1 MKSPI
6 MGIDFLAK
14 QDSVGIRN
22 LFFFFRSSGDL
33 GGCRFHLWHLTRSH
47 ARCQPRPPRPPWSD
61 GGGGVIHPGSPCN
74 FFREGHHLGCGFQ
87 CTLMPAQGQWWE
99 SDGMVTS
106 LQLFVYAIYMALK
119 IRWLLPKQS
128 QVVSDHI
135 RVGAKKPSEF
145 PKMAIY
151 R

>member
-1 MKSPI
+1 
-6 MGIDFLAK
+6 
-14 QDSVGIRN
+14 
-22 LFFFFRSSGDL
+22 
-33 GGCRFHLWHLTRSH
+33 
-47 ARCQPRPPRPPWSD
+47 
-61 GGGGVIHPGSPCN
+61 
-74 FFREGHHLGCGFQ
+74 
-87 CTLMPAQGQWWE
+87 
-99 SDGMVTS
+99 MVTS